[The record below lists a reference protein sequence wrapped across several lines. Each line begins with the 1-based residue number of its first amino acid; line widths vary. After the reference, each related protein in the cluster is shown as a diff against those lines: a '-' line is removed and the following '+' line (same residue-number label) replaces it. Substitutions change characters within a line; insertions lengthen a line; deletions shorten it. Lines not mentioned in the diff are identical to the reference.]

1 MGKKIVVITSSFRKD
16 GNSTALA
23 EAFIEEAQKKGHS
36 VKRFDAAY
44 LNIGPCHGCDTCF
57 KTGKACTF
65 DDDFNTVAPYIEE
78 ADAVILA
85 TPTYWFSIPGK
96 VKCLIDK
103 LYSFCVGKKEAIAGK
118 KAGLLCTCRSQST
131 SDMEGIIMADEQY
144 FYHGNEIPSYARKCR
159 INAGSRILPVH
170 AGKTRNGITWHN
182 FSPLSSK
189 SSSILGDSYY

>member
-131 SDMEGIIMADEQY
+131 SDMEGIIMP
-144 FYHGNEIPSYARKCR
+144 YHKAIDYLGWENIGEILISSMDKPGELQQT
-159 INAGSRILPVH
+159 AGDGAFLM
-170 AGKTRNGITWHN
+170 
-182 FSPLSSK
+182 LSFEVIVLIRSDCAK
-189 SSSILGDSYY
+189 KGM

>member
-131 SDMEGIIMADEQY
+131 SDMEGIIMPYHKAIDYLGWENIGEILIS
-144 FYHGNEIPSYARKCR
+144 FYG
-159 INAGSRILPVH
+159 
-170 AGKTRNGITWHN
+170 
-182 FSPLSSK
+182 
-189 SSSILGDSYY
+189 

>member
-1 MGKKIVVITSSFRKD
+1 MAIVPLLLKHSLKR
-16 GNSTALA
+16 L
-23 EAFIEEAQKKGHS
+23 KKGHS

-103 LYSFCVGKKEAIAGK
+103 LYSFCVGKKKPLPVK
-118 KAGLLCTCRSQST
+118 KLACSALAGLRAQATWKVSSCHTIRPLTI
-131 SDMEGIIMADEQY
+131 SD
-144 FYHGNEIPSYARKCR
+144 
-159 INAGSRILPVH
+159 
-170 AGKTRNGITWHN
+170 GKT
-182 FSPLSSK
+182 
-189 SSSILGDSYY
+189 

>member
-131 SDMEGIIMADEQY
+131 SDMEGIIMP
-144 FYHGNEIPSYARKCR
+144 YHKAIDYTPPCVPFEARRFPRFHKLIC
-159 INAGSRILPVH
+159 N
-170 AGKTRNGITWHN
+170 
-182 FSPLSSK
+182 
-189 SSSILGDSYY
+189 SSSWLYNQGGLFLRS

>member
-118 KAGLLCTCRSQST
+118 KAGLLCTCQSQST
-131 SDMEGIIMADEQY
+131 SDMEGIIMPYHKAIDYLGWENIGEILISSMDKPGELQQTAGPEQARALADQ
-144 FYHGNEIPSYARKCR
+144 
-159 INAGSRILPVH
+159 L
-170 AGKTRNGITWHN
+170 
-182 FSPLSSK
+182 
-189 SSSILGDSYY
+189 

>member
-78 ADAVILA
+78 ADAVIL
-85 TPTYWFSIPGK
+85 
-96 VKCLIDK
+96 VKGAGFTRL
-103 LYSFCVGKKEAIAGK
+103 EAGIAV
-118 KAGLLCTCRSQST
+118 LNQ
-131 SDMEGIIMADEQY
+131 M
-144 FYHGNEIPSYARKCR
+144 
-159 INAGSRILPVH
+159 GS
-170 AGKTRNGITWHN
+170 
-182 FSPLSSK
+182 
-189 SSSILGDSYY
+189 